1 LQTLS
6 LRLAIEEVL
15 IASSGPSVALYALPA
30 SQGGYINMVRDI
42 VTSTIV
48 NEVAAGQAVNGD
60 GQEDLAEG
68 NDALAAGKYE
78 QAFQLYAEAYR
89 HAVG

>member
-1 LQTLS
+1 
-6 LRLAIEEVL
+6 
-15 IASSGPSVALYALPA
+15 
-30 SQGGYINMVRDI
+30 MRDI

-48 NEVAAGQAVNGD
+48 NELAAGQRIIGD
-60 GQEDLAEG
+60 AQEDLAAG

-78 QAFQLYAEAYR
+78 LAYQLYAEAYR

>member
-1 LQTLS
+1 M
-6 LRLAIEEVL
+6 RLEIEEAL
-15 IASSGPSVALYALPA
+15 AQESRPSIALFALPA
-30 SQGGYINMVRDI
+30 SQGGYIETVRDI

-48 NEVAAGQAVNGD
+48 NELAAGQRINGD
-60 GQEDLAEG
+60 GEEDLSEG

-78 QAFQLYAEAYR
+78 LAFQLYAEAYR